1 VNEKGPRLRAVL
13 EVSAAAVLQAKL
25 LDEQRQIALSE
36 GKALPTLHG
45 IPILLKDNIATKS
58 PEGLEEC
65 MDTTAGSFAL
75 LGCLPAQDAMVT
87 QKLRKAGAIILG
99 KANMVR
105 SLLSPQV

>member
-1 VNEKGPRLRAVL
+1 L

-25 LDEQRQIALSE
+25 LDEQRRIALSE
-36 GKALPTLHG
+36 GKTLSPLHG

-58 PEGLEEC
+58 PEGFEEC

-75 LGCLPAQDAMVT
+75 LGCIPAQDATVT